1 MNGGPNPAPTA
12 PDRVLTGLAAA
23 PGIAAG
29 PAHVMEA
36 GTLRVAEY
44 RIPAAKVEAERKR
57 FADAV
62 AASARQTRKLQKK
75 AASLS
80 GAGAEELGYLL
91 EAGLQ
96 MLSDSRLIRG
106 VDERIVASGINAEAA
121 VQAEI
126 RHISQAFAAL
136 PDPYLAGRVQD
147 IRDVGVR
154 LVRNLTHTPYRGFSD
169 LPRNSIIIADE
180 ITPADTALMEPN
192 RIAGFASALGGPE
205 SHTAIMARSLGLPAV
220 LGIPGL
226 TGMIQPGEQVILDG
240 SSGQITLRPSA
251 AALARYA
258 RQRHALRRERRL
270 LARLRDLAAVT
281 KDGVRV
287 QLQAN
292 VELPIELET
301 ALRVG
306 AEGIGLLRTE
316 FLFMNRDDVPGED
329 EQAQALRAFVEAM
342 EGKPVTIRTLDVGGD
357 KLSGSLGE
365 AAGGGVNP
373 ALGLRAI
380 RLSLKVRSLMENQL
394 AAILRAGAYGPVR
407 ILLPMVTT
415 PDEVLTVRAELRNAL
430 RRLRR
435 RKVRVADPLP
445 EVGAMIEVPAAA
457 IAARAIAAV
466 SDFVSLGT
474 NDLTMYTLAVDRGD
488 ENVASL
494 YDPLHPA
501 VLRLIRMTIEA
512 AEKAGIPVGLCG
524 EMAGDARYTPLLLGL
539 GLRDLS
545 MPAVGLPRV
554 KRRVRAIDMAKA
566 TRGAHLILEQP
577 DSKRISAL
585 LDCLGT

>member
-1 MNGGPNPAPTA
+1 MNPGGEEPPDVRQVVVIRNSLGLHARAAARLVTLVRTFDATVKVTKGEVEVAGDSIMGLMMLAAGPGTELELRASGRPGTRSGDRIGGVDRNPEVRRGMNGGPNPAPTA

-394 AAILRAGAYGPVR
+394 AAILRGGRLWAGTDS
-407 ILLPMVTT
+407 L
-415 PDEVLTVRAELRNAL
+415 
-430 RRLRR
+430 
-435 RKVRVADPLP
+435 AD
-445 EVGAMIEVPAAA
+445 
-457 IAARAIAAV
+457 
-466 SDFVSLGT
+466 
-474 NDLTMYTLAVDRGD
+474 GD
-488 ENVASL
+488 
-494 YDPLHPA
+494 DP
-501 VLRLIRMTIEA
+501 R
-512 AEKAGIPVGLCG
+512 
-524 EMAGDARYTPLLLGL
+524 
-539 GLRDLS
+539 
-545 MPAVGLPRV
+545 
-554 KRRVRAIDMAKA
+554 
-566 TRGAHLILEQP
+566 
-577 DSKRISAL
+577 
-585 LDCLGT
+585 